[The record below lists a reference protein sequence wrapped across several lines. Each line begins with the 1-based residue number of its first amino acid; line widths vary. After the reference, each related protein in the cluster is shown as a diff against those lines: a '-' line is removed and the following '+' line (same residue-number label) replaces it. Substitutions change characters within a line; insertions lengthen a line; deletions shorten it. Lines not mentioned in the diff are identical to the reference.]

1 MRPAH
6 LFGLTAVALRIGSRH
21 SNLPNICTT
30 LHQKTGLNPENSLI
44 LQLVILTKIGIKK
57 RTGIRF
63 FIPKNQLKHML
74 VATCSGSWYLRTTS
88 YEIMKANHNVVKVM

>member
-1 MRPAH
+1 
-6 LFGLTAVALRIGSRH
+6 
-21 SNLPNICTT
+21 
-30 LHQKTGLNPENSLI
+30 
-44 LQLVILTKIGIKK
+44 VILTKIGIKK

-88 YEIMKANHNVVKVM
+88 YEIMKANHNSSDKGAS